1 MVSRRW
7 WGAASILLGLLVVL
21 VFIPGLSDEFT
32 WDDNGLIRTNEN
44 VQRPERFREALTTHF
59 WNVSENAVE
68 ANETYNHLYR
78 PLVTL
83 AYIAQYRLFGLHA
96 LGYRMVSLA
105 LHVLCCVLA
114 FFWLARRLPTGNERH
129 RLVAVSLGA
138 AVFALHPSRVEAV
151 SWISG
156 STELWMCALVLL
168 GAWAF
173 DSNRNWLAGILLAF
187 ALLAKESAVVAAPLL
202 LLDRSL
208 VRGGRNR
215 ASSIPLT
222 APVVA
227 ALIAR
232 IWIVDVDLPTGEVRN
247 ALPRA
252 FASLGL
258 YAQQVAAPWNPTA
271 FPGMRVYSCG
281 AGESFSAGWLVG
293 GTLVV
298 LATAALGILALRRNT
313 WRPLFAD
320 ALWFMVPLL
329 PVVNLLDLGSRNL
342 TADRFLYLPMLGV
355 AAIAARGI
363 LWLLERRPAIGRTTA
378 IAVVVLV
385 VGFAVV
391 TSLHSRVFASSS
403 SFWEY
408 EAQRNPENPFALHA
422 VGTAR
427 TRAGLRNTGL
437 AFLERAQALAER
449 TCVHT
454 DAVRAAKDLGWAL
467 SLGAGPDDRETLS
480 KLKATY
486 ARVPRDGLFEHDGP
500 PGWLVQLTPEE
511 ARDLVADE
519 LHYALPLATIEARLG
534 HVDAAMA
541 ILDDSALGRTE
552 LHAQSQSLRLRLLA
566 GQGRVRQSLVELA
579 KDDSLPDVESLTSVL
594 GTLHETLTRARIA
607 PEDQAALARYAL
619 GFSQAPKDLESL
631 SAQDRTILE
640 ALRAYS
646 IDKLVNTDALDSH
659 ARQYN
664 ELPRFIRLAKAKAT
678 IRTLDAQLDRH

>member
-1 MVSRRW
+1 MASRRG

-44 VQRPERFREALTTHF
+44 VQRPERYREALSTHF

-83 AYIAQYRLFGLHA
+83 AYIAQYRLFGLDA
-96 LGYRMVSLA
+96 MGYRVVSLA
-105 LHVLCCVLA
+105 LHVLCCVLV
-114 FFWLARRLPTGNERH
+114 FFWLTRRLPADNDRH
-129 RLVAVSLGA
+129 RLVAVSLAA

-168 GAWAF
+168 GALAF
-173 DSNRNWLAGILLAF
+173 DSNRNWLAGILLAL
-187 ALLAKESAVVAAPLL
+187 ALFAKESAVVAVPLL
-202 LLDRSL
+202 LADRFL
-208 VRGGRNR
+208 VHGGRNR
-215 ASSIPLT
+215 AASVALT
-222 APVVA
+222 APVIA
-227 ALIAR
+227 ALVAR

-247 ALPRA
+247 ALPRT

-258 YAQQVAAPWNPTA
+258 YAQQVVAPWNPTA

-281 AGESFSAGWLVG
+281 TGESFSAGWLFA
-293 GTLVV
+293 GTIFV
-298 LATAALGILALRRNT
+298 LATTALGILALQRNV
-313 WRPLFAD
+313 WRPVFAD
-320 ALWFMVPLL
+320 TLWLVVPLV

-363 LWLLERRPAIGRTTA
+363 LWLLDRRPAIGRATA
-378 IAVVVLV
+378 VAVVVLV
-385 VGFAVV
+385 AGFAVV

-408 EAQRNPENPFALHA
+408 EAERNPENPFALHA

-437 AFLERAQALAER
+437 ALLRRAQALAER

-467 SLGAGPDDRETLS
+467 SVTAGPGDRE
-480 KLKATY
+480 KLTRLQSTY
-486 ARVPRDGLFEHDGP
+486 ARVSRDGLFEHDGP
-500 PGWLVQLTPEE
+500 TGWSVQLTPEE
-511 ARDLVADE
+511 TRALISSE
-519 LHYALPLATIEARLG
+519 LYYALPLATIEARLG

-541 ILDDSALGRTE
+541 ILEASALGRTA
-552 LHAQSQSLRLRLLA
+552 LHAQSRSLRLQLLA
-566 GQGRVRQSLVELA
+566 GQGRVRQSLIELA
-579 KDDSLPDVESLTSVL
+579 KERSIPDVESLTSVL
-594 GTLHETLTRARIA
+594 GTLHETLKRLHIA
-607 PEDQAALARYAL
+607 PGDQAALARYAL
-619 GFSQAPKDLESL
+619 GFGQAPNHLEAL
-631 SAQDRTILE
+631 SARDRTVLE

-646 IDKLVNTDALDSH
+646 IDEPVDIDALKSYAENSGEL
-659 ARQYN
+659 AR
-664 ELPRFIRLAKAKAT
+664 LIRLAERRDG
-678 IRTLDAQLDRH
+678 IRNLDAQLQ